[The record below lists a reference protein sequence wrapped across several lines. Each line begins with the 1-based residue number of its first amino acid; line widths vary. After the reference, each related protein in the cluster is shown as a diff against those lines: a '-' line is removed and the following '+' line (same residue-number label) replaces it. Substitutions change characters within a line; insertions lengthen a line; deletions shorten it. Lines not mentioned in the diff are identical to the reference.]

1 MITGD
6 RIMLR
11 KILLGVTLSFFAAG
25 AYANTGCDSALMARY
40 RQSAVIVD
48 SLRPDKG
55 GQARVFAV
63 DGSVFTAGQA
73 MWMQGQL
80 RRFER
85 LCAQTADT
93 DGAEATKVLVGVEE
107 LLKSHHRLS

>member
-1 MITGD
+1 
-6 RIMLR
+6 MLR
-11 KILLGVTLSFFAAG
+11 KILLGVTLSLFAAG
-25 AYANTGCDSALMARY
+25 AYANTGCDALMARY
-40 RQSAVIVD
+40 RQSALIVE

-73 MWMQGQL
+73 QWMQGQL

-85 LCAQTADT
+85 LCGRTADT
-93 DGAEATKVLVGVEE
+93 DRAEATKVLAGVED
-107 LLKSHHRLS
+107 LLKSHHRPS